1 MEAYF
6 NDYSWIVYPD
16 NDKSELKMLI
26 TFSDKVNN
34 NVMID
39 YLIDNYNGEL
49 SRCSLGNHTRLITIK
64 DVDVLNLLS
73 FIFKNDNYKKYKHFE
88 LFKEFITIYK
98 NQTKYL
104 KDTFMI

>member
-1 MEAYF
+1 METYF
-6 NDYSWIVYPD
+6 NNYSWIVYPE
-16 NDKSELKMLI
+16 NDKSQLKMLI

-64 DVDVLNLLS
+64 DIDVLNLLA
-73 FIFKNDNYKKYKHFE
+73 FIFKNENDKKYKHFE
-88 LFKEFITIYK
+88 LYKEFINIYK
-98 NQTKYL
+98 NQMKYL
-104 KDTFMI
+104 NNIFMI